1 MESKVLGR
9 RQNVSKDL
17 RQARFP
23 SSGRQYILVG
33 LVVLRTISHCISII
47 QSRVTV
53 VDPLQVS
60 TYILLLRPIVT
71 LRALGCIYASGSSP
85 PTRPLISPIAIGND
99 QGCLG
104 QFWSILVSKL
114 YVPLVCQDFRT
125 LLKREHHI
133 CSIVI
138 S

>member
-9 RQNVSKDL
+9 RQNASKDL

-33 LVVLRTISHCISII
+33 LVVLRTISHCVSII
-47 QSRVTV
+47 QSRVTI
-53 VDPLQVS
+53 VDPLQGS
-60 TYILLLRPIVT
+60 TYILLLRPMVT

-85 PTRPLISPIAIGND
+85 LTSPLICPI
-99 QGCLG
+99 CHCERSRLSG
-104 QFWSILVSKL
+104 QFWSILVSQL

-133 CSIVI
+133 CSII
-138 S
+138 IL